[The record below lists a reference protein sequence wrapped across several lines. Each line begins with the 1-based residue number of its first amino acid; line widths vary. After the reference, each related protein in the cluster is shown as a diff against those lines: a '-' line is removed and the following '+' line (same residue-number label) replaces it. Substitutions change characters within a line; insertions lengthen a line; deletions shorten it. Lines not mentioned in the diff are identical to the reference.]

1 MLISPI
7 QIEQKAPANRT
18 QNNNMTAKH
27 SLYIQIIIL
36 ALISTLI
43 SGCSVRLQNYK
54 EIVTELFNTPEDV
67 TLSQQEIEEFPYAG
81 SYIQVDERPRAFMAL
96 AFDDNGVLKWRTGGE
111 EIIHTKH
118 GRITATNNM
127 SGAIAH
133 TSNLKNDPLACFRE
147 AIRRNNQDLT
157 NCPTTWQ
164 RDIWVTTATPNKIED
179 QAYTY
184 TSEFSVG
191 ATEQVNLAN
200 GPTHQV
206 IKIEERISTSTS
218 IGTSDNNVATNTF
231 YISTD
236 NARIVK
242 SHQLIAPPS
251 SSQSSSESTFAT
263 IEEVK
268 PYTLEEVKNNG

>member
-1 MLISPI
+1 M
-7 QIEQKAPANRT
+7 KAKQT
-18 QNNNMTAKH
+18 F
-27 SLYIQIIIL
+27 YIQVIIL

-43 SGCSVRLQNYK
+43 SGCSARLQNYQ
-54 EIVTELFNTPEDV
+54 EIVTELFSTPEDV

-81 SYIQVDERPRAFMAL
+81 SYIQVDKRPRAFMAL

-133 TSNLKNDPLACFRE
+133 TSNLKNDPLGCFRV
-147 AIRRNNQDLT
+147 AIIDDNDLET
-157 NCPTTWQ
+157 CSTTWQ
-164 RDIWVTTATPNKIED
+164 REIWVTTATPEKIED

-184 TSEFSVG
+184 TSEFKVG
-191 ATEQVNLAN
+191 ATEQVSLAN
-200 GPTHQV
+200 GSEHQV
-206 IKIEERISTSTS
+206 IKIEERVST
-218 IGTSDNNVATNTF
+218 GTSDHHITNTF

-236 NARIVK
+236 NGRIVK
-242 SHQLIAPPS
+242 SHQLIAP
-251 SSQSSSESTFAT
+251 QSNSESTFAT

-268 PYTLEEVKNNG
+268 PYTLEKVKNNG

>member
-1 MLISPI
+1 
-7 QIEQKAPANRT
+7 
-18 QNNNMTAKH
+18 MTAKH

-81 SYIQVDERPRAFMAL
+81 SYIKVDERPRAFMAL
-96 AFDDNGVLKWRTGGE
+96 AFDDDGVLKWRTGGE

-118 GRITATNNM
+118 GRIIATNNM

-133 TSNLKNDPLACFRE
+133 TSNLKTDPLGCLRA
-147 AIRRNNQDLT
+147 AIRSDQDIT
-157 NCPTTWQ
+157 TCPTNWQ

-184 TSEFSVG
+184 TSEFRVG
-191 ATEQVNLAN
+191 ATEQVSLAN
-200 GPTHQV
+200 GTTHQAV
-206 IKIEERISTSTS
+206 KIEESVSTNQ
-218 IGTSDNNVATNTF
+218 DDKFTNTF
-231 YISTD
+231 YISTETG
-236 NARIVK
+236 RIVK
-242 SHQLIAPPS
+242 SHQLIAPLS
-251 SSQSSSESTFAT
+251 TSTSSSESTFAT

-268 PYTLEEVKNNG
+268 PYTLEKVKNNG